1 MTPSTPRSRRHAE
14 GALRRALPGVLLT
27 LAAVCCGAYALTH
40 IPERPQGPRYV
51 GAGNATPRTGG
62 TFVFGAGSDLHSLD
76 PHIAYDANSYMA
88 IRLVFDGL
96 LDYDEQ
102 GQMVPSLASAMPEVS
117 EDGRTFTFHLREGV
131 LFHESPV
138 FDGPRE
144 LVAEDVRWSLERLLH
159 PDTGSPGVSFF
170 ARLRGFDDFRAGR
183 TPHIAGIDVRGR
195 YEVAFTLD
203 QADQTFLSAMAM
215 VFAYPVPHEN
225 YEHHIAQGDPGAVE
239 RNPVGTGPFVFEAWE
254 RGVQLTFTRNKRY
267 WERNRPNPDR
277 MVLIEQL
284 SGETAV
290 GRFSNG
296 DLDVLTSLPAVHY
309 LFFKHAPAWAPYMA
323 EEPEATIR
331 GLCMNTG
338 MAPFDNVHVRRAVA
352 AAIDREAM
360 RVMAQGRAL
369 PAGQILPPMIPG
381 YDPGLPSLQRY
392 DLARAQE
399 EMRLAGYPNGIE
411 EPVTAW
417 IGEGQGSLVAAQL
430 WGANLERIGIHVE
443 YRQVAFSVYLEETG
457 KPGQAQLFP
466 SAWNMDF
473 PDPSNFLEILFHSQ
487 NIHPTASENRSF
499 YRNPELDA
507 LLDQARGE
515 PDRERRL
522 ALYRQANDIVSRD
535 APWAFL
541 SNDLGAEL
549 WQPYVMNYRPHP
561 VWSNDYRNVWLDLP
575 RVRVADSTYT
585 EGATP

>member
-1 MTPSTPRSRRHAE
+1 M
-14 GALRRALPGVLLT
+14 RRALPGLVIS
-27 LAAVCCGAYALTH
+27 LALVSCVAYAVTH
-40 IPERPQGPRYV
+40 VPSRPQGPRYV
-51 GAGNATPRTGG
+51 GAGNATPRSGG
-62 TFVFGAGSDLHSLD
+62 TFVFGAASDVHSLD

-88 IRLVFDGL
+88 LRLVYDGL
-96 LDYDEQ
+96 LDYDQE
-102 GQMVPSLASAMPEVS
+102 GQMVPSLATAMPTVS
-117 EDGRTFTFHLREGV
+117 EDGRTFTFQLREGV
-131 LFHESPV
+131 YFHDSPI

-144 LVAEDVRWSLERLLH
+144 LVAEDVRWSIERLLH

-170 ARLRGFDDFRAGR
+170 ARLRGFEAYREGRAQHVEG
-183 TPHIAGIDVRGR
+183 IAVRGR
-195 YEVAFTLD
+195 YEIAFTLD
-203 QADQTFLSAMAM
+203 QPDQTFLNAMAM
-215 VFAYPVPHEN
+215 VFAYPVAREN
-225 YEHHIAQGDPGAVE
+225 YEHYAALGDPGEVE
-239 RNPVGTGPFVFEAWE
+239 RNPVGTGPFAFEEWE
-254 RGVQLTFTRNKRY
+254 RGVQMTFTRNRRY
-267 WERNRPNPDR
+267 WQPNRPNPDR
-277 MVLIEQL
+277 MVMIEQL

-309 LFFKHAPAWAPYMA
+309 LFFKQAEAWAPYMA

-331 GLCMNTG
+331 GLCMNTE

-352 AAIDREAM
+352 AAIDRDFM
-360 RVMAQGRAL
+360 RQMAQGRAL
-369 PAGQILPPMIPG
+369 PAGQMLPPMIPG
-381 YDPGLPSLQRY
+381 YDEHLPSLQRF
-392 DLARAQE
+392 DLERARE
-399 EMRLAGYPNGIE
+399 EMRLAGYPNGLP

-417 IGEGQGSLVAAQL
+417 IGESQGSLVAAQQ
-430 WGANLERIGIHVE
+430 WGRDLERIGIRVE

-473 PDPSNFLEILFHSQ
+473 PDPSNFLEILLHSQ
-487 NIHPTASENRSF
+487 NIRPTASENRSF

-549 WQPYVMNYRPHP
+549 WQPYVMNYHPHP
-561 VWSNDYRNVWLDLP
+561 VWSQNYRDVWLDLP
-575 RVRVADSTYT
+575 RRRVADSTYVT
-585 EGATP
+585 GGAR

>member
-1 MTPSTPRSRRHAE
+1 MPSTRRNEAKSS
-14 GALRRALPGVLLT
+14 GVRRALPGLVIS
-27 LAAVCCGAYALTH
+27 LALVSCVAYAVTH
-40 IPERPQGPRYV
+40 VPSRPQGPRYV
-51 GAGNATPRTGG
+51 GAGNATPRSGG
-62 TFVFGAGSDLHSLD
+62 TFVFGAASDVHSLD

-88 IRLVFDGL
+88 LRLVYDGL
-96 LDYDEQ
+96 LDYDQE
-102 GQMVPSLASAMPEVS
+102 GQMVPSLATAMPTVS
-117 EDGRTFTFHLREGV
+117 EDGRTFTFQLREGV
-131 LFHESPV
+131 YFHDSPI

-144 LVAEDVRWSLERLLH
+144 LVAEDVRWSIERLLH

-170 ARLRGFDDFRAGR
+170 ARLRGFEAYREGRAQHVEG
-183 TPHIAGIDVRGR
+183 IAVRGR
-195 YEVAFTLD
+195 YEIAFTLD
-203 QADQTFLSAMAM
+203 QPDQTFLNAMAM
-215 VFAYPVPHEN
+215 VFAYPVAREN
-225 YEHHIAQGDPGAVE
+225 YEHYAALGDPGEVE
-239 RNPVGTGPFVFEAWE
+239 RNPVGTGPFAFEEWE
-254 RGVQLTFTRNKRY
+254 RGVQMTFTRNRRY
-267 WERNRPNPDR
+267 WQPNRPNPDR
-277 MVLIEQL
+277 MVMIEQL

-309 LFFKHAPAWAPYMA
+309 LFFKQAEAWAPYMA

-331 GLCMNTG
+331 GLCMNTE

-352 AAIDREAM
+352 AAIDRDFM
-360 RVMAQGRAL
+360 RQMAQGRAL
-369 PAGQILPPMIPG
+369 PAGQMLPPMIPG
-381 YDPGLPSLQRY
+381 YDEHLPSLQRF
-392 DLARAQE
+392 DLERARE
-399 EMRLAGYPNGIE
+399 EMRLAGYPNGLP

-417 IGEGQGSLVAAQL
+417 IGESQGSLVAAQQ
-430 WGANLERIGIHVE
+430 WGRDLERIGIRVE

-473 PDPSNFLEILFHSQ
+473 PDPSNFLEILLHSQ
-487 NIHPTASENRSF
+487 NIRPTASENRSF

-549 WQPYVMNYRPHP
+549 WQPYVMNYHPHP
-561 VWSNDYRNVWLDLP
+561 VWSQNYRDVWLDLP
-575 RVRVADSTYT
+575 RRRVADSTYVT
-585 EGATP
+585 GGAR

>member
-1 MTPSTPRSRRHAE
+1 M
-14 GALRRALPGVLLT
+14 RRALPGLVIS
-27 LAAVCCGAYALTH
+27 LALVSCVAYAVTH
-40 IPERPQGPRYV
+40 VPSRPQGPRYV
-51 GAGNATPRTGG
+51 GAGNATPRSGG
-62 TFVFGAGSDLHSLD
+62 TFVFGAASDVHSLD

-88 IRLVFDGL
+88 LRLVYDGL
-96 LDYDEQ
+96 LDYDQE
-102 GQMVPSLASAMPEVS
+102 GQMVPSLATAMPTVS
-117 EDGRTFTFHLREGV
+117 EDGRTFTFQLREGV
-131 LFHESPV
+131 YFHDSPI

-144 LVAEDVRWSLERLLH
+144 LVAEDVRWSIERLLH

-170 ARLRGFDDFRAGR
+170 ARLRGFEAYREGRAQHVEG
-183 TPHIAGIDVRGR
+183 IAVRGR
-195 YEVAFTLD
+195 YEIAFTLD
-203 QADQTFLSAMAM
+203 QPDQTFLNAMAM
-215 VFAYPVPHEN
+215 VFAYPVAREN
-225 YEHHIAQGDPGAVE
+225 YEHYAALGDPGEVE
-239 RNPVGTGPFVFEAWE
+239 RNPVGTGPFAFEEWE
-254 RGVQLTFTRNKRY
+254 RGVQMTFTRNRRY
-267 WERNRPNPDR
+267 WQPNRPNPDR
-277 MVLIEQL
+277 MVMIEQL

-309 LFFKHAPAWAPYMA
+309 LFFKQAEAWAPYMA

-331 GLCMNTG
+331 GLCMNTE

-352 AAIDREAM
+352 AAIDRDFM
-360 RVMAQGRAL
+360 RQMAQGRAL

-381 YDPGLPSLQRY
+381 YDEHLPSLQRF
-392 DLARAQE
+392 DLERARE
-399 EMRLAGYPNGIE
+399 EMRLAGYPNGLP

-417 IGEGQGSLVAAQL
+417 IGESQGSLVAAQQ
-430 WGANLERIGIHVE
+430 WGRDLERIGIRVE

-473 PDPSNFLEILFHSQ
+473 PDPSNFLEILLHSQ
-487 NIHPTASENRSF
+487 NIRPTASENRSF

-549 WQPYVMNYRPHP
+549 WQPYVMNYHPHP
-561 VWSNDYRNVWLDLP
+561 VWSQNYRDVWLDLP
-575 RVRVADSTYT
+575 RRRVADSTYVT
-585 EGATP
+585 GGAR

>member
-1 MTPSTPRSRRHAE
+1 MPSTRRSEPRSSWA
-14 GALRRALPGVLLT
+14 RRALPGLILGVGLLSC
-27 LAAVCCGAYALTH
+27 AAYAVTH
-40 IPERPQGPRYV
+40 VPGRPQGPRYV
-51 GAGNATPRTGG
+51 GAGNPTPRSGG
-62 TFVFGAGSDLHSLD
+62 TFVFGAASDVHSLD

-88 IRLVFDGL
+88 LRLVYDGL
-96 LDYDEQ
+96 LDYDAN
-102 GQMVPSLASAMPEVS
+102 GQMVPSLARAMPTVS
-117 EDGRTFTFHLREGV
+117 EDGRTFTFLLREGV
-131 LFHESPV
+131 YFHESPL

-144 LVAEDVRWSLERLLH
+144 LVAEDVRWSIERLLH

-170 ARLRGFDDFRAGR
+170 GRLRGFEAYREGRA
-183 TPHIAGIDVRGR
+183 PHVEGIAVHGR
-195 YEVAFTLD
+195 YEISFTLD
-203 QADQTFLSAMAM
+203 QPDQTFLNAMAM
-215 VFAYPVPHEN
+215 VFAYPVAHEN
-225 YEHHIAQGDPGAVE
+225 YEHYAALGDPGEVE
-239 RNPVGTGPFVFEAWE
+239 RNPIGTGPFAFEEWE
-254 RGVQLTFTRNKRY
+254 RGVQLTFTRNRRY
-267 WERNRPNPDR
+267 WQPNRPNPDR
-277 MVLIEQL
+277 MVMIEQL

-309 LFFKHAPAWAPYMA
+309 LFFKQAPAWAPYMA

-331 GLCMNTG
+331 GLCMNTQ

-352 AAIDREAM
+352 AAIDRDFM
-360 RVMAQGRAL
+360 RQMAQGRAL
-369 PAGQILPPMIPG
+369 PAGQMLPPMIPG
-381 YDPGLPSLQRY
+381 YDEHLPSLQRF
-392 DLARAQE
+392 DLERARE
-399 EMRLAGYPNGIE
+399 EMRLAGYPNGLP

-430 WGANLERIGIHVE
+430 WGRDLERIGIRVE
-443 YRQVAFSVYLEETG
+443 FRQVAFSVYLEETG

-473 PDPSNFLEILFHSQ
+473 PDPSNFLEILLHSH
-487 NIHPTASENRSF
+487 NIRPSASENRSF

-515 PDRERRL
+515 PDRQRRL

-549 WQPYVMNYRPHP
+549 WQPYVMNYHPHP
-561 VWSNDYRNVWLDLP
+561 VWTQNYRDVWLDLP
-575 RVRVADSTYT
+575 RRRVADSTYVT
-585 EGATP
+585 GGAP